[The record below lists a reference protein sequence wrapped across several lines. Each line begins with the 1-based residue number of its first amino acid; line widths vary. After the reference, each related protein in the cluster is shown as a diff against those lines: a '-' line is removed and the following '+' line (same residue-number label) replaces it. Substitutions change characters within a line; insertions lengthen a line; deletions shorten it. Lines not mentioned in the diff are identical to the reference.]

1 MSKYERL
8 ARLMK
13 ITTLIKA
20 KKNIH
25 RQDLA
30 DRCEV
35 SIRTIQRDIDTLCYA
50 GIPIYRSGNGY
61 EIMPG
66 FFMPP
71 VNLSLSEVLNL
82 IIAARYSSGKV
93 EENCQRAIE
102 SALSKIIAALPAETQ
117 SKLEDALE
125 GLEYD
130 SDEILETNDSYLELV
145 EA

>member
-71 VNLSLSEVLNL
+71 VNLSLNEVLNL

-93 EENCQRAIE
+93 EETCQKAIE